1 MGTFCCIR
9 VNIAVHVIAS
19 AMIDS
24 VMRRK
29 LVLESFVRLK
39 LICDDSR
46 LTASLLRGVR
56 FESMSCDIRNDSP
69 SQLPITLYGN
79 EYCSLAR
86 AASAF

>member
-46 LTASLLRGVR
+46 LTASLLRGVL
-56 FESMSCDIRNDSP
+56 F
-69 SQLPITLYGN
+69 
-79 EYCSLAR
+79 
-86 AASAF
+86 